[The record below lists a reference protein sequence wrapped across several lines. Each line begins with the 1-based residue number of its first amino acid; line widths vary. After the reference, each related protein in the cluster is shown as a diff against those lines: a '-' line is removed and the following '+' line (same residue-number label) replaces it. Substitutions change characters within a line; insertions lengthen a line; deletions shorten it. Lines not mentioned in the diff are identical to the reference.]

1 MPGVNR
7 ALLSLTP
14 SPSANIP
21 PISSQPSD
29 SSLLLTSLS
38 AKLWGLD
45 LTKDLPRVLSH
56 DGITATRGDL
66 TRVRTFLAEE
76 FPSFAEELVGAA
88 PSEVI
93 VDAKR
98 WYLGSACDAI
108 ELRHEERTV
117 GVFVGA
123 PEDWSSYYIR
133 TFAVIQTYQRPALI
147 RRFGRECVFDPL
159 ATHHV
164 ERVVADTSPANLAMS
179 RCFSELHFHVTGHQ
193 LSERWGPLVRYTRF
207 LDPACEA
214 AFCKRFAGTTPER
227 ATRTRKE
234 EAP

>member
-7 ALLSLTP
+7 APLSLAPTAP
-14 SPSANIP
+14 AIRPDDGGDPICPAP
-21 PISSQPSD
+21 PI
-29 SSLLLTSLS
+29 TSLS
-38 AKLWGLD
+38 ATLWGLD
-45 LTKDLPRVLSH
+45 LSRGLPRVLSH
-56 DGITATRGDL
+56 DGITATTGDL

-76 FPSFAEELVGAA
+76 FPSFAEEALGAT
-88 PSEVI
+88 PCESI

-98 WYLGSACDAI
+98 WYLRAACDAI
-108 ELRHEERTV
+108 ELRHEGRTI
-117 GVFVGA
+117 GVLVGA

-159 ATHHV
+159 RLHHV

-193 LSERWGPLVRYTRF
+193 LSDRWGPLVRYTRF

-214 AFCKRFAGTTPER
+214 AFLKRFAGTAPEG

-234 EAP
+234 EPP